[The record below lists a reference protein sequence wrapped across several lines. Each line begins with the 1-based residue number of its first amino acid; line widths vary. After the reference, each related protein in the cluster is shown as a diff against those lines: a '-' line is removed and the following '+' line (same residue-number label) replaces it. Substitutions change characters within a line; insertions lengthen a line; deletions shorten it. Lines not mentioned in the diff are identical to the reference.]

1 MSNRRCVAD
10 LEADGLLDTATI
22 VWCGVF
28 KDRDTKEV
36 FKFRPHQIEAMLK
49 FMDTCSELQMHNGI
63 GYDFPLLRKLYG
75 YEYKGKKIDT
85 LVLSRLLNPKRTL
98 PFNCPNKRIG
108 PHSVEAWGYR
118 VGRGKPEHEDWSKFS
133 EDMLHR
139 CSEDVEIQFMI
150 YDELM
155 KETSKGDWSV
165 AIPLTMKLF
174 ELLQRQE
181 EYGWLVDVEHMQKCI
196 NLLDHWVCRIDK
208 VLTPKLPSIVEV
220 LETKKEG
227 EYGYVKKPFLK
238 SGKPSASVELWLSCL
253 PTSSPS
259 VTVGGPFSR
268 IDFRPVNL
276 NSNEETKDFLL
287 GLGWEPKEWNTN
299 DEGERT
305 SPKMSKDDPFNGI
318 EGKLGRLV
326 AKRVQCRHR
335 KSTIEGLMKLV
346 RPDGRISSVVK
357 TLADTSRAIH
367 AGIVNIPQAKSFF
380 GKQMR
385 KIFICR
391 DGWVLVGTDSDADQ
405 IRKLAGRM
413 NDPAYTETVVNG
425 DKDKG
430 TDIHTVNQRAAQL
443 PSRDDAKTFFYG
455 FLFGAGDAKI
465 GKIVKGTS
473 EDGRRLKSQFLEGL
487 PALGALIERLTKEW
501 RKTAKKRFNAGWN
514 KMEYYDGY
522 ITGLDGRPIKVPF
535 EHQILVYLLQS
546 DEAISMSAAYVR
558 FHQRM
563 DKLGYK
569 WGVDYGT
576 VAWVHDEFTV
586 ECKPSIAD
594 VVAKEAEQSI
604 TWANNYFKIPCPHLG
619 HAVIGKNWY
628 EIH

>member
-346 RPDGRISSVVK
+346 RPDGRIPSVVK

-385 KIFICR
+385 KIFICKEE
-391 DGWVLVGTDSDADQ
+391 WVLVGTDSDADQ

-501 RKTAKKRFNAGWN
+501 RKTAKKRFNARWN

-576 VAWVHDEFTV
+576 VAWYHDEFTV
-586 ECKPSIAD
+586 ECRPEVSSVI
-594 VVAKEAEQSI
+594 AKEAEQSI

-619 HAVIGKNWY
+619 HAAIGKNWY

>member
-181 EYGWLVDVEHMQKCI
+181 EYGWLVDVEHMQRCI

-305 SPKMSKDDPFNGI
+305 SPKMSKEDPFNGI

-385 KIFICR
+385 KIFICKE
-391 DGWVLVGTDSDADQ
+391 GWVLVGTDSDADQ

-455 FLFGAGDAKI
+455 FLFGAGDAKV

-501 RKTAKKRFNAGWN
+501 RKTAKKRFNARWN

-569 WGVDYGT
+569 WGEDYGT
-576 VAWVHDEFTV
+576 VNWYHDEFTV
-586 ECKPSIAD
+586 ECRPEISSVI
-594 VVAKEAEQSI
+594 AKEAEQSI

-619 HAVIGKNWY
+619 HAAIGKNWY
-628 EIH
+628 DVH

>member
-1 MSNRRCVAD
+1 MSSRRCVAD

-63 GYDFPLLRKLYG
+63 GYDFPLLRKLCG

-181 EYGWLVDVEHMQKCI
+181 EYGWLVDVEHMQRCI

-305 SPKMSKDDPFNGI
+305 SPKMSKEDPFNGI

-346 RPDGRISSVVK
+346 RPDGRIPSVVK

-430 TDIHTVNQRAAQL
+430 TDIHTVNQRAAKL

-455 FLFGAGDAKI
+455 FLFGAGDAKV

-501 RKTAKKRFNAGWN
+501 RKTAKKRFNARWN

-569 WGVDYGT
+569 WAHDYGT
-576 VAWVHDEFTV
+576 VCFYHDEFTV

-619 HAVIGKNWY
+619 HAAIGKNWY
-628 EIH
+628 DVH

>member
-305 SPKMSKDDPFNGI
+305 SPKMSKEDPFNGI

-346 RPDGRISSVVK
+346 RPDGRIPSVVK

-385 KIFICR
+385 KIFICKE
-391 DGWVLVGTDSDADQ
+391 GWVLVGTDSDADQ

-455 FLFGAGDAKI
+455 FLFGAGDAKV

-501 RKTAKKRFNAGWN
+501 RKTAKKRFNARWN

-522 ITGLDGRPIKVPF
+522 ITGLDGRPVRVPF

-576 VAWVHDEFTV
+576 VAWYHDEFTV
-586 ECKPSIAD
+586 ECRPEFSSVI
-594 VVAKEAEQSI
+594 AKEAEQSI

-619 HAVIGKNWY
+619 HAAIGKNWY
-628 EIH
+628 DVH

>member
-181 EYGWLVDVEHMQKCI
+181 EYGWLVDVEHMQRCI

-220 LETKKEG
+220 LETKREG

-305 SPKMSKDDPFNGI
+305 SPNMSTEYPSNGL
-318 EGKLGRLV
+318 EGK
-326 AKRVQCRHR
+326 
-335 KSTIEGLMKLV
+335 
-346 RPDGRISSVVK
+346 
-357 TLADTSRAIH
+357 
-367 AGIVNIPQAKSFF
+367 
-380 GKQMR
+380 
-385 KIFICR
+385 
-391 DGWVLVGTDSDADQ
+391 
-405 IRKLAGRM
+405 
-413 NDPAYTETVVNG
+413 
-425 DKDKG
+425 
-430 TDIHTVNQRAAQL
+430 
-443 PSRDDAKTFFYG
+443 
-455 FLFGAGDAKI
+455 
-465 GKIVKGTS
+465 
-473 EDGRRLKSQFLEGL
+473 
-487 PALGALIERLTKEW
+487 
-501 RKTAKKRFNAGWN
+501 
-514 KMEYYDGY
+514 
-522 ITGLDGRPIKVPF
+522 
-535 EHQILVYLLQS
+535 
-546 DEAISMSAAYVR
+546 
-558 FHQRM
+558 
-563 DKLGYK
+563 
-569 WGVDYGT
+569 
-576 VAWVHDEFTV
+576 
-586 ECKPSIAD
+586 
-594 VVAKEAEQSI
+594 
-604 TWANNYFKIPCPHLG
+604 
-619 HAVIGKNWY
+619 
-628 EIH
+628 

>member
-1 MSNRRCVAD
+1 MSSRRCVAD

-98 PFNCPNKRIG
+98 PFSCPNKRIG

-150 YDELM
+150 YDALL

-181 EYGWLVDVEHMQKCI
+181 EYGWLVDVEHMQRCI

-305 SPKMSKDDPFNGI
+305 SPKMSKEDPFNGI

-346 RPDGRISSVVK
+346 RPDGRIPSVVK

-385 KIFICR
+385 KIFICKE
-391 DGWVLVGTDSDADQ
+391 GWVLVGTDSDADQ

-413 NDPAYTETVVNG
+413 NDPAYTETVING

-455 FLFGAGDAKI
+455 FLFGAGDAKV

-501 RKTAKKRFNAGWN
+501 RKTAKKRFNARWN

-522 ITGLDGRPIKVPF
+522 ITGLDGRPIRVPF

-576 VAWVHDEFTV
+576 VAWYHDEFTV
-586 ECKPSIAD
+586 ECRPELSSVI
-594 VVAKEAEQSI
+594 AKEAEQSI

-619 HAVIGKNWY
+619 HAAIGKNWY
-628 EIH
+628 DVH